1 MLWLLRHGEA
11 ADGRPD
17 ESRPLTERGLRDAR
31 AAGLALSR
39 LGVKLDACL
48 ASPKRRALQ
57 TAQLAC
63 ASLGVEVTVEPA
75 LAGGGYDAERLA
87 IGLGEVL
94 IVGHNPTI
102 SAAVRTL
109 SGARVHMRPG
119 GLAGI
124 ERGEL
129 VTLMTAAELSAI
141 AIDAKLAA

>member
-1 MLWLLRHGEA
+1 MLWFLRHGEA

-17 ESRPLTERGLRDAR
+17 ESRPLTERGLRDAQ
-31 AAGLALSR
+31 AAGMALSR
-39 LGVKLDACL
+39 LGVSLDNCL
-48 ASPKRRALQ
+48 ASPKRRSLQ
-57 TAQLAC
+57 TAQLVC

-129 VTLMTAAELSAI
+129 VTLMTPAELSAI

>member
-94 IVGHNPTI
+94 IVGHNPAI

-129 VTLMTAAELSAI
+129 VVLMTPVELSAI

>member
-11 ADGRPD
+11 VDGRPD
-17 ESRPLTERGLRDAR
+17 EARPLTDRGLREAQ
-31 AAGLALSR
+31 AAGVALSR

-48 ASPKRRALQ
+48 ASPKRRTVQ

-75 LAGGGYDAERLA
+75 LAGTEYDAGRLA
-87 IGLGEVL
+87 VGLGEVL
-94 IVGHNPTI
+94 LVAHNPTI

-119 GLAGI
+119 GVAGI

-129 VTLMTAAELSAI
+129 VVLMTPSELSAI
-141 AIDAKLAA
+141 AMGAAVSV